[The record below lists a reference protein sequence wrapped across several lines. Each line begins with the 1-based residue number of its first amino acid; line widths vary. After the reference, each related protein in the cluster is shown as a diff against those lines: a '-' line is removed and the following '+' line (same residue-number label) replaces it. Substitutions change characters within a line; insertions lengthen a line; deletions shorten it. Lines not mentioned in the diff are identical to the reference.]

1 MDAGCRVSYGYFSFV
16 LSQFLCNDIIYFI
29 FDCCNLK
36 FIIHIH
42 SCTLHSRNHR
52 VEGGET
58 AIKLARRWGYDIKGI
73 PENKARI
80 LFAGNNFWGRTLVS
94 QLVSVSASLIHCL
107 FFNSRNNRIHPSFR
121 LVLLAPYQAA
131 ISSSCDP
138 TASKG
143 FGPFMPGF
151 STLEYNN
158 LSQLEA
164 ELEKDS
170 EHIAAFMVEP
180 IQGEAGGKIEDA
192 CFYISQVFLHVC
204 R

>member
-1 MDAGCRVSYGYFSFV
+1 
-16 LSQFLCNDIIYFI
+16 
-29 FDCCNLK
+29 
-36 FIIHIH
+36 
-42 SCTLHSRNHR
+42 
-52 VEGGET
+52 
-58 AIKLARRWGYDIKGI
+58 
-73 PENKARI
+73 
-80 LFAGNNFWGRTLVS
+80 
-94 QLVSVSASLIHCL
+94 
-107 FFNSRNNRIHPSFR
+107 
-121 LVLLAPYQAA
+121 VLLAPYQAA